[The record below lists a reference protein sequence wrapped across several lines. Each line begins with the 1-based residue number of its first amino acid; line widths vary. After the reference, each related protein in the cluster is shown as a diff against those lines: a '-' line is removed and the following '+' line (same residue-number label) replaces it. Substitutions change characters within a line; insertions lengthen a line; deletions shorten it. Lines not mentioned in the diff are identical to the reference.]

1 MPKPPSKCKGRAAPL
16 VAFFLLPFYSNP
28 NSAVAFCCSSINE
41 LEQVVAIVENATA
54 AVAQLQRDAQA
65 SIKTFQEEIS
75 SLQGREELANA
86 REEYNRA
93 LRVKQQVDDF
103 VVTSTSDIA
112 HMVQGIAELNRTVLP
127 GLLQSVDG
135 IAASLP
141 NYALSSSLSKYALS
155 SSLSNYALSSSLS
168 KYAKG
173 CTGVS
178 NNVWQQHITG
188 VITKE
193 ISTTSCK
200 FTTTPKYFTSLVG
213 RASQSNHNNFVGMTS
228 IYSAS
233 ANSFRVYLRSSD
245 GTNNLTPQFAKDRDW
260 KVQWIGIT

>member
-1 MPKPPSKCKGRAAPL
+1 MQ
-16 VAFFLLPFYSNP
+16 LLSLHSSFYHFTQTQ
-28 NSAVAFCCSSINE
+28 ALCCCIFCCSSINE

-135 IAASLP
+135 IAEFNRSVLPGLLQSVDGIAASLP
-141 NYALSSSLSKYALS
+141 NYALS

-173 CTGVS
+173 CSGVS

-200 FTTTPKYFTSLVG
+200 FTTTPKYFTALVG
-213 RASQSNHNNFVGMTS
+213 RTSHYVFVGVTS

-233 ANSFRVYLRSSD
+233 ANSFRVYLRHTD
-245 GTNNLTPQFAKDRDW
+245 GKLAYATPQYAKDRDW
-260 KVQWIGIT
+260 KIQWIGIP